1 MAFTEDEKAS
11 ARHHLGYLQ
20 VTAAQTFVLGVPAAV
35 QTQFMIEGA
44 LVRVL
49 PSGEKKFRALLC
61 RLDEIECEVF
71 GGIDLASVESVDEI
85 KVSADRLKELA
96 KYYVWAQTSLA
107 NLLGVPPNPWD
118 MRPLVQAAGAGGVNV
133 GVNH

>member
-1 MAFTEDEKAS
+1 MALTEDEKAS

-49 PSGEKKFRALLC
+49 PSGHARLRLLLC
-61 RLDEIECEVF
+61 RLDEVEGEVF
-71 GGIDLASVESVDEI
+71 GGLDLASVDTVDEI
-85 KVSADRLKELA
+85 TVSAERLKKLA
-96 KYYVWAQTSLA
+96 GYYKIAQQALG

-118 MRPLVQAAGAGGVNV
+118 MREWLMGGALNV
-133 GVNH
+133 AVNHS